1 MKPWRILK
9 DNYWC
14 PHSNFWCPCEILM
27 NFGSVAAALSENRPQ
42 YFTADFNHALSVTPC
57 DIMLLQSM
65 SKELVGLVIQD
76 YMLDMMAMSPWKPPK
91 KKHQFLIHLTFLH
104 CAAASLMALTS
115 SFKQIKSTR
124 PKSHQK
130 SKNVPHLMLN
140 AKWCTCS
147 SRKHCTV
154 SSWLLQL
161 LSPLTCRWV

>member
-1 MKPWRILK
+1 MNPWRILK

-57 DIMLLQSM
+57 HIMLLPSM
-65 SKELVGLVIQD
+65 YKEPVGLVIQD
-76 YMLDMMAMSPWKPPK
+76 YVRYDGDVAMEPPQK

-104 CAAASLMALTS
+104 CAAVSLMALTS

-130 SKNVPHLMLN
+130 FKNVPHLMLN

-154 SSWLLQL
+154 SS
-161 LSPLTCRWV
+161 